1 MRAESGGLWIFPIAF
16 QTAGHRLSS
25 PLSSRLFTQALGS
38 CLRYLLL
45 PHPNTPP
52 SFFHLFIC
60 RRQILGGS
68 TCWYVIRRFTWVIQA
83 QMRRV
88 SYLNSCISTPH
99 FVIGAIVML
108 PSARFIQRTER
119 KLSDLVWFFF
129 FSVQRETLYK
139 EFKLWLDEFNVV
151 NNSLILLQPATES
164 HIHIDTLLDEEML
177 LYQYM

>member
-1 MRAESGGLWIFPIAF
+1 MRAESGALWIFPIAF
-16 QTAGHRLSS
+16 ETAGHRLFS
-25 PLSSRLFTQALGS
+25 PLSSSLFTQALGS

-52 SFFHLFIC
+52 SFFHLFIR

-83 QMRRV
+83 QMRRA

-99 FVIGAIVML
+99 FVITAIVVL

-119 KLSDLVWFFF
+119 KPSDLVWFFF
-129 FSVQRETLYK
+129 FVQRETRYK
-139 EFKLWLDEFNVV
+139 EFKPCLDEFGVV
-151 NNSLILLQPATES
+151 NNSLILLEPATEP
-164 HIHIDTLLDEEML
+164 HILIENI
-177 LYQYM
+177 

>member
-1 MRAESGGLWIFPIAF
+1 MRAESGALWIFPIVF

-68 TCWYVIRRFTWVIQA
+68 TCWYVIRRFTWVIEA
-83 QMRRV
+83 QMRRA

-99 FVIGAIVML
+99 FVIVAIVVL

-119 KLSDLVWFFF
+119 KLSGSCLNFFPF
-129 FSVQRETLYK
+129 FQRGTPHK
-139 EFKLWLDEFNVV
+139 EFKPTSDWLV
-151 NNSLILLQPATES
+151 A
-164 HIHIDTLLDEEML
+164 
-177 LYQYM
+177 